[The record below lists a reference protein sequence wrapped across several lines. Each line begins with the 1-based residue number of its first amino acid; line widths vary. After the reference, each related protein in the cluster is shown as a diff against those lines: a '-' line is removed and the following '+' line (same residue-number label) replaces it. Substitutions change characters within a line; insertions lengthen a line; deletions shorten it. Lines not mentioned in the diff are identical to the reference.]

1 MKKNLDF
8 IIILFMC
15 LLVCGIVYIM
25 YGSMGEKS
33 KSYSGGSI
41 TFREVSSHAFSR
53 RTSHVQ
59 NFDFNNGF
67 TGVVSSSVGES
78 RVMPSSSSYKYQG
91 LLSARPAVSSKSLLS
106 SQVTHTSTTSA
117 HLNVGGVGASNFTKR
132 SVSAPVAQPNIS
144 MPIYAQAL
152 KISPSLSV
160 QPRSVSSADIEVAR
174 RSLVST
180 APGSSSFSFS
190 SSAYSSYQPTVY
202 GQGITLSREGTLD
215 YGTAYSQNRAK
226 GQRRAG
232 PPVIGGGGSN
242 DSEEDVSGSWLNWLD
257 KHYDSDTT
265 DFNNVSAQA
274 AYDKMIENWNPT
286 MGPAPSYSDWLAWLQ
301 NGGSGGYT
309 INDKTFRFPIGDI
322 VPLILIALSYLVMM
336 FVRKRKFAK

>member
-41 TFREVSSHAFSR
+41 TFREVGSHAFSR

-78 RVMPSSSSYKYQG
+78 RVTPSSSSYKYQG

-132 SVSAPVAQPNIS
+132 SVSAPIAQPNIS
-144 MPIYAQAL
+144 MPVYAQAL
-152 KISPSLSV
+152 KISPSLTV
-160 QPRSVSSADIEVAR
+160 QPRSVSSVDVEVAR

-180 APGSSSFSFS
+180 APASSSFSFL
-190 SSAYSSYQPTVY
+190 SSAYSSYQPSVY
-202 GQGITLSREGTLD
+202 GKGITLSREGSLD
-215 YGTAYSQNRAK
+215 YGTAYGQNRAK

-232 PPVIGGGGSN
+232 PGGIGGTWENWFGSN
-242 DSEEDVSGSWLNWLD
+242 WSG
-257 KHYDSDTT
+257 
-265 DFNNVSAQA
+265 DFNCGTKSDDGTWWFNEDEAED
-274 AYDKMIENWNPT
+274 AYNWMIENWNKGLGEKPT
-286 MGPAPSYSDWLAWLQ
+286 EEDFYDWLR
-301 NGGSGGYT
+301 NNKDGKY
-309 INDKTFRFPIGDI
+309 RMPIGDI
-322 VPLILIALSYLVMM
+322 VPLILMALSYLVMM
-336 FVRKRKFAK
+336 FVRKR